1 MEIIWE
7 MGATSDLLAKEVF
20 SEMTFEEQEP
30 AWVKGSSFRHLAPSL
45 LSSGTPKGV
54 DFTAVRDLLL
64 SVEGVEALHSLH
76 IWALTVAQPVLS
88 VHIAIGEWWCAQGRR
103 REGGIQSPGA
113 SLTGPDNP
121 RCLQSPCFELGP
133 MLSAL
138 HTLLHLIITILFIG
152 GKLRLGVGWCSK
164 VICPGFY
171 S

>member
-1 MEIIWE
+1 MEIVWE
-7 MGATSDLLAKEVF
+7 MGAMSDLLAKEVF
-20 SEMTFEEQEP
+20 SETTFEEQEP
-30 AWVKGSSFRHLAPSL
+30 ARVEGSRFLHLAPSL

-103 REGGIQSPGA
+103 REGGIQRPGA
-113 SLTGPDNP
+113 SLTGPDTP
-121 RCLQSPCFELGP
+121 RCLQCSCFEPGP

-138 HTLLHLIITILFIG
+138 HTLLHLIITVSFIG
-152 GKLRLGVGWCSK
+152 GKTEAGGGV
-164 VICPGFY
+164 V
-171 S
+171 

>member
-1 MEIIWE
+1 
-7 MGATSDLLAKEVF
+7 MGQR
-20 SEMTFEEQEP
+20 EQFP
-30 AWVKGSSFRHLAPSL
+30 SLAPSL

-103 REGGIQSPGA
+103 REGGIQRPGA

-121 RCLQSPCFELGP
+121 RCLQSPCFEPGP